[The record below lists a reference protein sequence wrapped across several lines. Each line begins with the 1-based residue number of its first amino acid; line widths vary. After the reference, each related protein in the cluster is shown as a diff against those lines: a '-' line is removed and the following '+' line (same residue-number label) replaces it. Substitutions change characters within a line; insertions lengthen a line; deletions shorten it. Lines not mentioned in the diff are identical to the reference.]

1 MSNKTIYDSC
11 YVNQRAN
18 SNGSIFDYYTDTSMF
33 VNKNKCNDFTPPFIS
48 YIPIG
53 TTSKNINLENEL
65 KGMTRSNSLC
75 ATAKYKPVDSNLVER
90 IDTVVVNKENNDC
103 TNDFK
108 ILPRGYIN
116 HLV

>member
-1 MSNKTIYDSC
+1 MDDIIEISSLDLDNNFDFGSTPKSSNF
-11 YVNQRAN
+11 
-18 SNGSIFDYYTDTSMF
+18 GSGIELLMNDKIKDN
-33 VNKNKCNDFTPPFIS
+33 NKPKSDIDLDDLN
-48 YIPIG
+48 
-53 TTSKNINLENEL
+53 NLENEL